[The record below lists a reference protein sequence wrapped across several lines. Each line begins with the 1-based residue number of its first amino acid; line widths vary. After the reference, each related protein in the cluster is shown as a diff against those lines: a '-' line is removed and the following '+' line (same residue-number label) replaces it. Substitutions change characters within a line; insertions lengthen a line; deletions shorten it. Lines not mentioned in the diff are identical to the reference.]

1 MADVTITFKG
11 VDDLTGAIKGA
22 SGALGG
28 MADIAGGALAV
39 AIGGVLTPV
48 IDGAIGAMGDFFGS
62 ALEAEQGQA
71 RLAQVIKSTGGAA
84 GLTQDAANDLAQQFM
99 NLAGGSDDAIL
110 AIEEM
115 GLRMGTIS
123 AEEMPGFIQSSLDLG
138 AVMGDNA
145 TAARVLAQA
154 LAGKWEVFKGRLGEA
169 GEAIGTAVLPIFT
182 QLFDNV
188 LAPALPMIESLAQ
201 G

>member
-1 MADVTITFKG
+1 MADVTITLKG

-84 GLTQDAANDLAQQFM
+84 GPT
-99 NLAGGSDDAIL
+99 
-110 AIEEM
+110 
-115 GLRMGTIS
+115 TW
-123 AEEMPGFIQSSLDLG
+123 PSS
-138 AVMGDNA
+138 
-145 TAARVLAQA
+145 
-154 LAGKWEVFKGRLGEA
+154 
-169 GEAIGTAVLPIFT
+169 
-182 QLFDNV
+182 
-188 LAPALPMIESLAQ
+188 S
-201 G
+201 